1 MKLVIL
7 MLGCVVLGFIVGALS
22 SDFLDVEKRTT
33 TAYVK
38 VGIGVLLVIVAA
50 AYCISKGFAYVL
62 SLGLGLVVGLAPY
75 VPKKNEETPAETK
88 GEESQEQ

>member
-7 MLGCVVLGFIVGALS
+7 MLCCVVLGFIVGALC
-22 SDFLDVEKRTT
+22 SDFLHVEKRTS
-33 TAYVK
+33 TAYIK
-38 VGIGVLLVIVAA
+38 VGIAALLVIVVA

-75 VPKKNEETPAETK
+75 VPKKNEEAPVETK
-88 GEESQEQ
+88 DEESQE